1 MLFNSYLGE
10 KMQQNPKATTKKNTT
25 QTPEI
30 EQTLGHPVA
39 FSSCTM
45 REPQ

>member
-10 KMQQNPKATTKKNTT
+10 KMQQNPNTT
-25 QTPEI
+25 RKPTTQSPEI
-30 EQTLGHPVA
+30 EQTLGHLVA
-39 FSSCTM
+39 LNSCTM